1 MLAAEQH
8 KRQEMEIE
16 LGAQRQVNEDIMQ
29 QLHDQIS
36 LNHHLRCQVI
46 RSASAAA
53 VALLCNAERV
63 LISFSYAPER
73 KQLSEERRQH
83 ELTNLKLETAANA
96 AADIYDGRPDSF
108 ENMQVE
114 ELSQLCRQ
122 LDLCWKVWCACSFL
136 VVAVTWPPDK
146 TKFNNKCFVLLPCFR
161 NLVLMGLFC
170 WLCIWI
176 SFYRRN
182 KKETGRC

>member
-1 MLAAEQH
+1 VAEQQ

-36 LNHHLRCQVI
+36 LNHHLRCQVL

-53 VALLCNAERV
+53 VALLCNAELV
-63 LISFSYAPER
+63 LISFLYAPER

-96 AADIYDGRPDSF
+96 AADINVGRPDSF

-146 TKFNNKCFVLLPCFR
+146 KDLIWESSSFMCNKRTSSPEL
-161 NLVLMGLFC
+161 NL
-170 WLCIWI
+170 I
-176 SFYRRN
+176 RQ
-182 KKETGRC
+182 